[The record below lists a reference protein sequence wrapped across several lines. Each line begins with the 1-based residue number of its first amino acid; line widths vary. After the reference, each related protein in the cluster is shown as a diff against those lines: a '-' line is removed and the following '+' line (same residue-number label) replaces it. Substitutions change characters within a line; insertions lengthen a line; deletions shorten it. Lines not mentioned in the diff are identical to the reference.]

1 MAKPKKKNKAEGGVG
16 GGAGMERWLLSYAD
30 FITLLM
36 VFFVI
41 LYSMSQVDMNK
52 YAQMANALSMVF
64 SGQESVLDFP
74 TIVRP
79 DDTQQPQDADS
90 ESILNE
96 IRQEQAQINS
106 VMESI
111 SQYIE
116 NEDSQSSE
124 QQQTGVL
131 PLPKLSDEIIIY
143 QQERGLVIS
152 LKDNLLFESGSDQ
165 LTSRARNLIIQVG
178 SLLVDVPNFIRV
190 EGHTDNLPINNAR
203 FPSNWELSV
212 LRATNVVHVLNEDG
226 LVPAER
232 ISVIGYGEY
241 RPLVPNEDSLTRSM
255 NRRVDIVILKAKY
268 DYFET
273 PAANV

>member
-1 MAKPKKKNKAEGGVG
+1 MSKSKKKKKNEGGEEG
-16 GGAGMERWLLSYAD
+16 GGGMERWLLSYAD

-41 LYSMSQVDMNK
+41 MYSMSQVDINK

-64 SGQESVLDFP
+64 NGQASVFDFP
-74 TIVRP
+74 NIAIP
-79 DDTQQPQDADS
+79 QDDTQQSQGDED
-90 ESILNE
+90 ILNE

-106 VMESI
+106 VMDSI
-111 SQYIE
+111 NQYIA
-116 NEDSQSSE
+116 NEDLQNAE
-124 QQQTGVL
+124 QQQNGAL

-178 SLLVDVPNFIRV
+178 NILMDVPNFIRV
-190 EGHTDNLPINNAR
+190 EGHTDNLPINNSR

-212 LRATNVVHVLNEDG
+212 LRATNVVHVLSEEG

-241 RPLVPNEDSLTRSM
+241 RPLVPNEDNLTRSM

-273 PAANV
+273 PAANI